1 MNARE
6 IEYIEARLPM
16 GLRTMPSP
24 EELDRLVAQVRT
36 QRNQHIAESFSAF
49 LDALNAFA
57 VEVRKIA
64 VACTAARL
72 HIPAA

>member
-1 MNARE
+1 MNACE

-24 EELDRLVAQVRT
+24 EALDRLVAQVRT
-36 QRNQHIAESFSAF
+36 QRNQHMAASFSAF
-49 LDALNAFA
+49 IGGLKDFA
-57 VEVRKIA
+57 GEVRKIA

-72 HIPAA
+72 HIGTI